1 MRNPKSRTRP
11 AEISRSPNNDFNF
24 ILNKIKNK
32 SPFTFVRFSDGEMEI
47 IRNNELIIKEGEII
61 WSKGRILHSYP
72 RFDFKN
78 FNPITNADLRDDLLE
93 AAKFK
98 SDNYIKGIPTSHNN
112 ALADRELMASLN
124 QDSYSNLTFSDLFLN
139 QNFIRFRYKVLPELL
154 TFKDVY
160 YVGNFR
166 ADPTRIVES
175 WNHIQIPDDIFFD
188 YQSNKKQLFNTLINV
203 PVGSLIL
210 FSASSLSN
218 IIAHQIFLNR
228 SDLIILDVG
237 TSIHDLVGLQSG
249 IREYHLLLEKNN
261 FKSIVKKLRYTI
273 NKSYKLKW

>member
-1 MRNPKSRTRP
+1 MRNPKSKNRS
-11 AEISRSPNNDFNF
+11 AEISQSPKDDFNF
-24 ILNKIKNK
+24 VLNKIKNK

-139 QNFIRFRYKVLPELL
+139 QNFIKFRYKVLPELL